1 MNQMNTPSSHGNN
14 PLALAITGASGA
26 PDALRLRDV
35 LLSQG
40 ERVDLMISAPGQI
53 VIGMETELKLPGQ
66 TAGIQRMLSE
76 QFGADTG
83 QLRVFGREEWTAPV
97 ASGSSAPRAM
107 VVCPCT
113 TGTLAGIA
121 AGSSNNLIERAADV
135 AIKEGRK
142 LVLVPREAPFSAIHL
157 ENMLKLARLGVV
169 ILPPSPGFYQ
179 KPESIADLVD
189 FVVARILDQ
198 LGIENTLSPRWGEE
212 NSITGD
218 Q

>member
-1 MNQMNTPSSHGNN
+1 MNQTNTPSSHNSN
-14 PLALAITGASGA
+14 PIALAITGASGA
-26 PDALRLRDV
+26 PYALRLLEV
-35 LLSQG
+35 LLGQG

-76 QFGADTG
+76 QFGADSG
-83 QLRVFGREEWTAPV
+83 QLRVFGREEWTASV

-121 AGSSNNLIERAADV
+121 AGSSNNLIERVADV

-198 LGIENTLSPRWGEE
+198 LGIENTLSPRWGDDIR
-212 NSITGD
+212 SPG
-218 Q
+218 